1 MDFIYLEN
9 KDYYPEQMPRKVLFT
24 IATWQL
30 LEQHVR
36 KRLVEL
42 SQQLSRSATH
52 DEGAGAG
59 AGDGALVQPWKLT
72 STQGQEPEQRQDKLG
87 NLSMSIL
94 EKVSKIYAW

>member
-1 MDFIYLEN
+1 MDLIYLEN

-42 SQQLSRSATH
+42 S
-52 DEGAGAG
+52 
-59 AGDGALVQPWKLT
+59 
-72 STQGQEPEQRQDKLG
+72 
-87 NLSMSIL
+87 
-94 EKVSKIYAW
+94 

>member
-42 SQQLSRSATH
+42 S
-52 DEGAGAG
+52 
-59 AGDGALVQPWKLT
+59 
-72 STQGQEPEQRQDKLG
+72 
-87 NLSMSIL
+87 
-94 EKVSKIYAW
+94 